1 MRKAD
6 PLSLDLHYLLPGA
19 GFLLVLLIA
28 SFWRSG
34 LSRIFTLLGAAFVG
48 FLVWCALLLVERL
61 LSVHFLTQEG
71 APAETSPW
79 TALSY
84 FVAMVAGMLAQTVWD
99 ALQKRQPNQA
109 PTFDKWEF
117 VKPGLV
123 APIVFI
129 AVYQH
134 DQRPR
139 VQGHDAAF
147 AFQNGFF
154 WQTVLKS
161 RES

>member
-1 MRKAD
+1 
-6 PLSLDLHYLLPGA
+6 LSLDLLYLLPGA

-28 SFWRSG
+28 SFWQSG
-34 LSRIFTLLGAAFVG
+34 LSKLFTLIGAAFVG
-48 FLVWCALLLVERL
+48 FLVWCVLLLVERL
-61 LSVHFLTQEG
+61 LSVQFLVQEG
-71 APAETSPW
+71 ALAERSPW
-79 TALSY
+79 TSLVY
-84 FVAMVAGMLAQTVWD
+84 FAAMVAGMLAQTVWD
-99 ALQKRQPNQA
+99 ALHKRQPNQA

-129 AVYQH
+129 AVYQTIS
-134 DQRPR
+134 DPAFK
-139 VQGHDAAF
+139 VMTLLF

-161 RES
+161 RQS

>member
-1 MRKAD
+1 
-6 PLSLDLHYLLPGA
+6 LSLDLLYLLPGA

-34 LSRIFTLLGAAFVG
+34 LSKLFTLIGAAFVG
-48 FLVWCALLLVERL
+48 FLVWCVLLLVERL
-61 LSVHFLTQEG
+61 LSVQFLVQEG
-71 APAETSPW
+71 ALAERSPW
-79 TALSY
+79 TSLVY
-84 FVAMVAGMLAQTVWD
+84 FAAMVAGMLAQTVWD
-99 ALQKRQPNQA
+99 ALHKRQPNQA

-129 AVYQH
+129 AVYQTIS
-134 DQRPR
+134 DPAFK
-139 VQGHDAAF
+139 VMTLLF

-161 RES
+161 RQS

>member
-34 LSRIFTLLGAAFVG
+34 LSRIFTLLVAAFVG

-129 AVYQH
+129 AVYQTIS
-134 DQRPR
+134 DPAFK
-139 VQGHDAAF
+139 VMTLLF

>member
-1 MRKAD
+1 
-6 PLSLDLHYLLPGA
+6 LSLDLHYLLPGV

-34 LSRIFTLLGAAFVG
+34 LSRPLTLLGAALVG

-61 LSVHFLTQEG
+61 LSVHFLAQEG
-71 APAETSPW
+71 VSSETSSS
-79 TALSY
+79 TALAY
-84 FVAMVAGMLAQTVWD
+84 FAAVVAGMLAQTVWD

-109 PTFDKWEF
+109 PAFDKWEF

-129 AVYQH
+129 AVYQTISE
-134 DQRPR
+134 PAFK
-139 VQGHDAAF
+139 VVTLLF

-161 RES
+161 RQL